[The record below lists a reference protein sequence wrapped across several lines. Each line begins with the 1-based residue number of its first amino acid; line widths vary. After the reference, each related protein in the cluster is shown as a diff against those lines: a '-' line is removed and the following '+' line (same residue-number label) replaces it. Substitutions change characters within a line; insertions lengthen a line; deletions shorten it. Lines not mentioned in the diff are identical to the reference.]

1 MSERRVAMENTVF
14 KRKIYK
20 ELLEWKENRSEK
32 AALLIKGARR
42 VGKSTIAEECE
53 EPC

>member
-1 MSERRVAMENTVF
+1 MKNTVF

-20 ELLEWKENRSEK
+20 ELLEWKENRSDE

-42 VGKSTIAEECE
+42 VKYSYSQFCNLK
-53 EPC
+53 PQNWL